1 MANSKVLIEVI
12 ATSKGLK
19 VVAKDTEQLVKSTKK
34 LDQSQQQQTK
44 TTQRQTAAHTKYDK
58 QNKSLYQNNLSS
70 AKSFS
75 KMKETMTGGGSSS
88 LVAAYATLA
97 ANVFAATAAFNA
109 LKRASEINTLIEGFS
124 YIARES
130 GRSAMLLAEGLREA
144 TGGALSLDA
153 ALRAAAIGSTSGFT
167 ADQMERL
174 ATVAKNASIAL
185 GRDLADATDRL
196 FRGVAKIEP
205 EILDELGILV
215 RLDSAAEAYGAT
227 LGKTATE
234 LSDFE
239 RRTAFLNATL
249 LQGELKYGGLAG
261 IIDPD
266 PFQKLSASFTD
277 LTRELLNLLN
287 VAVVPLANVLAN
299 NTGLLLGTL
308 ILFASTIVKTMFP
321 VLTELGQRQ
330 AFTASQTLKSAK
342 AAEDAA
348 KIKLAAAKKEMAAI
362 KAPLTAR
369 QKAFN
374 QDAVA
379 GKTTLDYKK
388 QITSLKISETKRANA
403 LKKYSGEH
411 RVQKQRELEELRRY
425 RAEVESVQRAE
436 QGRSKDSL
444 KVKRLEGTAGAQR
457 GIAGGLERIGQSTG
471 VGGFKEAQKEVDRL
485 GKRLKVV
492 SRTQGEFIKTN
503 GKYSFTSFGAKA
515 KFGFKLASGGARLF
529 GAALINAIP
538 LIGQIIFAIG
548 LLIEFGGKLIKRNR
562 EQYAEN
568 NRLAVSYKTVTKGLD
583 ELADRNKKVQETLES
598 YGITEN
604 SYVRSSQLAN
614 SLKFTSGAIGE
625 FADNVKKVTEDL
637 EKQDF
642 GVFDILSNKFG
653 NMIKNMG
660 EALKNSGVVQG
671 IKDFGNTIGEFFV
684 KGAQWLGETT
694 GITKAV
700 DAVTDTVD
708 QFVEENQRDL
718 KLDNLKKQIGENNP
732 IKLLEQ
738 ESVLGDKVKA
748 EYEKV
753 FGKGGIEGYIESLRN
768 EMKNPIMSEGF
779 IGPAEG
785 GLMSFGEISD
795 DVNKKI
801 SNFQN
806 TFADANQYAEAFSAN
821 FTEASKKL
829 SEFQK
834 KARNKNEF
842 AVMSK
847 SLKSVFDT
855 SKLTE
860 NGLLSLT
867 QAQNFI
873 QFKLKTEGVG
883 SLETYG
889 ITAENVFDNV
899 AKAGEKPI
907 TRIQQLQ
914 DKVDRLAELSES
926 IADEKKLSAALQQV
940 SKSALAANLAMNK
953 LNAEVETFSK
963 TGKFELTPKQELD
976 NAIKAAELKK
986 TAATDEYNAKIK
998 IIELETEFL
1007 LLQADLNK
1015 KILGDRYENTV
1026 KLINA
1031 VAAAQR
1037 SAAGSALASA
1047 NAGANSELLGA
1058 VAGAG
1063 QSGSMIDRAGSL
1075 GLGFEQLDKKEGEDK
1090 TFSGTQ
1096 ARIEAI
1102 KGLITPM
1109 QEELA
1114 KLGPEGEFVN
1124 AATSGILTVASAFTT
1139 MGEEGLASAK
1149 GLEAAGAMISA
1160 ISNIMASQA
1169 KAQVAEV
1176 DKQIEAEK
1184 KRDGKSAESISKIRA
1199 MEKQKEAIQK
1209 KAFERNKKMQMAQT
1223 VINTASAIVAVLDD
1237 VPAPYNFALAA
1248 LVGAMGM
1255 AQLAIIKKSQFQSS
1269 AGAIEE
1275 PKNTALSI
1283 GKRSEGVDIS
1293 KRATGGELNYLR
1305 GGRTTGS
1312 NIGGAGASFP
1322 GAAMGRRGY
1331 ADGGVVVGERGPEVI
1346 TPTRQVDVTPNYALG
1361 TGTTNVNFS
1370 INAVDAAGVEDVLMN
1385 QRGNII
1391 RMIREA
1397 ANENGERFLEDIDTQ
1412 AYGSSK

>member
-1 MANSKVLIEVI
+1 VANSKVLIEVI

-34 LDQSQQQQTK
+34 LDQSQQQQAK
-44 TTQRQTAAHTKYDK
+44 ATQKQTAAHNKYDK

-109 LKRASEINTLIEGFS
+109 LKRASEVNTLIEGFS

-153 ALRAAAIGSTSGFT
+153 GLRAAAIGTTSGFT

-227 LGKTATE
+227 LGKTASD

-249 LQGELKYGGLAG
+249 LQGELKYGGLADQ
-261 IIDPD
+261 IDPD

-287 VAVVPLANVLAN
+287 VAVVPVANVLAN

-308 ILFASTIVKTMFP
+308 VLFASTIVKTMFP

-330 AFTASQTLKSAK
+330 AFTASQTLKAAK

-348 KIKLAAAKKEMAAI
+348 KIKLAAAKKEMAAM

-379 GKTTLDYKK
+379 GKTNLDYKK

-425 RAEVESVQRAE
+425 RAEVERVQRAE
-436 QGRSKDSL
+436 QGRSKDAL
-444 KVKRLEGTAGAQR
+444 KVRRLEGTAGAQR

-471 VGGFKEAQKEVDRL
+471 IGGFKEAQKEVDRL

-529 GAALINAIP
+529 GAALVNAIP
-538 LIGQIIFAIG
+538 LIGQIIFAVG
-548 LLIEFGGKLIKRNR
+548 LLVEGVTKLVAKNK

-568 NRLAVSYKTVTKGLD
+568 NRLAASYETVTKGLG
-583 ELADRNKKVQETLES
+583 ELEERNEKARKTLQKF
-598 YGITEN
+598 GIEVNDTA
-604 SYVRSSQLAN
+604 YVSSTQFVN
-614 SLKFTSGAIGE
+614 SLKFASGAIDE
-625 FADNVKKVTEDL
+625 FAGNLKSVAEDL

-642 GVFDILSNKFG
+642 GVFDIIANKFG
-653 NMIKNMG
+653 NMVTSIGNSIV
-660 EALKNSGVVQG
+660 NSGVVQG
-671 IKDFGNTIGEFFV
+671 LIDFGIAVGDFFV
-684 KGAQWLGETT
+684 QGAQWIGETT
-694 GITKAV
+694 GISNAIDNVNESIDGFVESNERDLKF
-700 DAVTDTVD
+700 DNIIK
-708 QFVEENQRDL
+708 QVEENNPFEL
-718 KLDNLKKQIGENNP
+718 LMKDNAIGDR
-732 IKLLEQ
+732 
-738 ESVLGDKVKA
+738 VTA
-748 EYEKV
+748 EYDKT
-753 FGKGGIEGYIESLRN
+753 FGEGGIVGLYRKLQ
-768 EMKNPIMSEGF
+768 
-779 IGPAEG
+779 AEG
-785 GLMSFGEISD
+785 KS
-795 DVNKKI
+795 
-801 SNFQN
+801 
-806 TFADANQYAEAFSAN
+806 FADAQIEVNSKVNDINNTFGDANQFVAGFSDT

-829 SEFQK
+829 SEFQN
-834 KARNKNEF
+834 KAKQKNEF

-860 NGLLSLT
+860 NGLFSLEE
-867 QAQNFI
+867 AQGII
-873 QFKLKTEGVG
+873 QTKLKTEGVG
-883 SLETYG
+883 ALEAYG

-926 IADEKKLSAALQQV
+926 IADEKKLSSALQQAA
-940 SKSALAANLAMNK
+940 KSALAANLAMNK
-953 LNAEVETFSK
+953 LNAQVETFSK
-963 TGKFELTPKQELD
+963 TGKFELTPEQELQ

-986 TAATDEYNAKIK
+986 TAATDEFNAKVK

-1007 LLQADLNK
+1007 LLQAELNK
-1015 KILGDRYENTV
+1015 KILGDRYANTV
-1026 KLINA
+1026 KLINE
-1031 VAAAQR
+1031 VATAQKA
-1037 SAAGSALASA
+1037 AAGSALSSA
-1047 NAGANSELLGA
+1047 TSGATSELLGA

-1063 QSGSMIDRAGSL
+1063 QSGSTIDRAASL
-1075 GLGFEQLDKKEGEDK
+1075 GLGFEQLDKKEGEDE

-1199 MEKQKEAIQK
+1199 MEKKKEAIQK

-1223 VINTASAIVAVLDD
+1223 VINTASAIVSVLDD

-1269 AGAIEE
+1269 AGAVEG

-1283 GKRSEGVDIS
+1283 GQRSSAVDVS

-1305 GGRTTGS
+1305 GGNTDGT
-1312 NIGGAGASFP
+1312 NLGGAGASFP
-1322 GAAMGRRGY
+1322 GGAMGRRGYAMGFRRGY

-1346 TPTRQVDVTPNYALG
+1346 TPSTDVDIVPNFALSGG
-1361 TGTTNVNFS
+1361 TQNVNFT

-1397 ANENGERFLEDIDTQ
+1397 ANENGEDFLTQ
-1412 AYGSSK
+1412 VDPMAYGSKK